1 MVHGFAAGTAVLKT
15 WTFKKLLTT
24 KTKANTKDFFIVQE
38 TISFKEWAKTEGQLH
53 KLHKESV
60 AEELQKQNYTIYF
73 EPLESPL
80 KLLCWH
86 SYRPD
91 ILAIKQSNPTQK
103 IVLVECETH
112 PNRKR
117 VLTKKKQIKKNI
129 ALQKQLLKNT
139 TVLPLLV
146 IPPNNLQ
153 KMISSPIRR
162 FWEIWIINE
171 PGQIKHKIS
180 RNN

>member
-1 MVHGFAAGTAVLKT
+1 MKI
-15 WTFKKLLTT
+15 WIFKKWLTT
-24 KTKANTKDFFIVQE
+24 KTRGNIE
-38 TISFKEWAKTEGQLH
+38 KELVKTEGSLH
-53 KLHKESV
+53 KLHKNVV
-60 AEELQKQNYTIYF
+60 AEELIKQRYSIYF

-80 KLLCWH
+80 DLLWWH

-91 ILAIKQSNPTQK
+91 ILAMKQFDLIQK
-103 IVLVECETH
+103 IILVECETN
-112 PNRKR
+112 PNCQR
-117 VLTKKKQIKKNI
+117 VLTKKKQIKKNLS
-129 ALQKQLLKNT
+129 LQKQLLKNT

-162 FWEIWIINE
+162 FWEIWIINQS
-171 PGQIKHKIS
+171 GKIKHKIS